1 MLRAPVSAR
10 RPNYRVGV
18 SAVIVILVLLG
29 AAAVGYLV
37 YQAHQ
42 RRIAYIRALAAK
54 YGFTVDIGPKDPPDQ
69 PFDLFD
75 QGHAKKVRY
84 HMWRHGSQ
92 DSVFQYEY
100 TTGSGDNK
108 TTHKRTCALIDVP
121 FVAAHTKIG
130 PEGFWSKIG
139 RAVGMRDI
147 EVESAEFN
155 EQYRVT
161 GDDER
166 FAITLLDQQMMA
178 WLLSSQSGRGAI
190 RFELG
195 GPWLLCVSDELDI
208 ELMFGYLDW
217 AIGVRNHMPPV
228 LTSLYPRR

>member
-1 MLRAPVSAR
+1 MPF
-10 RPNYRVGV
+10 
-18 SAVIVILVLLG
+18 VIVALVLLG
-29 AAAVGYLV
+29 AGTVAYLV
-37 YQAHQ
+37 YRTHQ
-42 RRIAYIRALAAK
+42 RHLAYVRALAAQH
-54 YGFTVDIGPKDPPDQ
+54 GFQIDVGPKDPPDQ

-75 QGHAKKVRY
+75 TGHAKKVRF
-84 HMWRHGSQ
+84 HMWRSGSL

-100 TTGSGDNK
+100 TTGSGDNT
-108 TTHKRTCALIDVP
+108 TTHKRTCALIELP
-121 FVAAHTKIG
+121 FMAVHTKIG

-195 GPWLLCVSDELDI
+195 GSWLLCVSEELDV
-208 ELMFGYLDW
+208 ELMFGYADW
-217 AIGVRNHMPPV
+217 ASGVRDHMPTV

>member
-1 MLRAPVSAR
+1 MPLV
-10 RPNYRVGV
+10 
-18 SAVIVILVLLG
+18 VIVLVLV
-29 AAAVGYLV
+29 AAGVVGYIA
-37 YQAHQ
+37 YRTHQ
-42 RRIAYIRALAAK
+42 RHIAYVTALAAQH
-54 YGFTVDIGPKDPPDQ
+54 GFQIDVGPKGPPDQ

-75 QGHAKKVRY
+75 IGHAKKVRY
-84 HMWRHGSQ
+84 HMWRTSSQ
-92 DSVFQYEY
+92 DSVFQYQY

-108 TTHKRTCALIDVP
+108 TTHERTCALIEVP
-121 FVAAHTKIG
+121 FRAAHTKIG

-161 GDDER
+161 SDDER
-166 FAITLLDQQMMA
+166 FAITLLDQPMMA

-195 GPWLLCVSDELDI
+195 GSWLLCVSEELDF
-208 ELMFGYLDW
+208 EVMFGYLDW
-217 AIGVRNHMPPV
+217 ATGVRDHMPAV
-228 LTSLYPRR
+228 LSSLYPRR

>member
-1 MLRAPVSAR
+1 MFLCR
-10 RPNYRVGV
+10 YRDDVPFV
-18 SAVIVILVLLG
+18 LVTLVVFG

-37 YQAHQ
+37 YRTHQ
-42 RRIAYIRALAAK
+42 RHVAYVTALAARH
-54 YGFTVDIGPKDPPDQ
+54 GFQIDIGPKDPPDQ

-75 QGHAKKVRY
+75 IGNAKKVRY
-84 HMWRHGSQ
+84 HMWRDGSL

-100 TTGSGDNK
+100 TTGSDDDK
-108 TTHKRTCALIDVP
+108 TTHERTCALIELP
-121 FVAAHTKIG
+121 FMAVHTKIG
-130 PEGFWSKIG
+130 PEGFWSRIG
-139 RAVGMRDI
+139 RVVGMRDI

-161 GDDER
+161 SDDER
-166 FAITLLDQQMMA
+166 FAITLLDQQMMG

-195 GPWLLCVSDELDI
+195 GSWLLCVSEELDI

-217 AIGVRNHMPPV
+217 SIGVRDHMPSV
-228 LTSLYPRR
+228 LTSLYPRG